1 MKALKK
7 SIIIIAV
14 IFAVAVLA
22 SVILYFFFK
31 PVFYHF
37 LYPFDRITGI
47 VHVTM
52 DGEKYNLIS
61 DDVIGQYEF
70 KDEINV
76 KVSNDADGLRTSIHG
91 GEYGPYSLTIY
102 IDGYNDPIEVGIYQY
117 NWWNV
122 TKFDLDISIDSEA
135 ATITFTS
142 VAEVNG
148 TKENHSTTV
157 AISDEQYVFYIVSV

>member
-14 IFAVAVLA
+14 ILAVAVLT
-22 SVILYFFFK
+22 SGILYFFFK

-47 VHVTM
+47 IHVTM

-61 DDVIGQYEF
+61 DDVTEQYEF
-70 KDEINV
+70 KDEISV
-76 KVSNDADGLRTSIHG
+76 KAHKDSDGLKTSIHG
-91 GEYGPYSLTIY
+91 GEYGPYSLAIH
-102 IDGYNDPIEVGIYQY
+102 IDGLNEPIKAVIYQY

-122 TKFDLDISIDSEA
+122 TEFNLDISIDSA
-135 ATITFTS
+135 AETITLTS
-142 VAEVNG
+142 IAEVNG
-148 TKENHSTTV
+148 ITENHSTTV
-157 AISDEQYVFYIVSV
+157 AFSDKQYEYYIVSV